1 MLPALA
7 AVAPPSA
14 PPAHHPSAS
23 TRHSTSPVAIAFH
36 NACRLSKRVPPF
48 TTRIAFHDVCRLSQR
63 VPPFTTHDA
72 SHNVCRL
79 SQRVPPFTMCVA
91 SHNAPPAGKMH
102 ICIFLCV
109 CPARLCV
116 AVCPARLC
124 VSRSLLLLC
133 FYRINIQFG
142 ASVRLLPKFSLWPNQ
157 FNNSPPPSHIRKLN
171 TPAVSLRS
179 KGQGQGVKGIYLLSY

>member
-7 AVAPPSA
+7 AVEPPSA
-14 PPAHHPSAS
+14 PPAHHTSAS
-23 TRHSTSPVAIAFH
+23 TRRRQWPSPFTMCAAFQNACRLPRRVPRFTMCTAFH
-36 NACRLSKRVPPF
+36 NACRLSQCVPPF
-48 TTRIAFHDVCRLSQR
+48 TSRAS
-63 VPPFTTHDA
+63 HDA
-72 SHNVCRL
+72 Y
-79 SQRVPPFTMCVA
+79 

-179 KGQGQGVKGIYLLSY
+179 KGQGQGVKGTYLLSY